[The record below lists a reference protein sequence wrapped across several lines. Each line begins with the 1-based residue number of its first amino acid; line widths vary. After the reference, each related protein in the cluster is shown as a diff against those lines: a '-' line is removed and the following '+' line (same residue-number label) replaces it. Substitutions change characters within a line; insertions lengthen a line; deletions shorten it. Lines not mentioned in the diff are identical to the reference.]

1 MHLRN
6 FPHYYVKDDQR
17 VAVYYTADAR
27 DLQAQGWKREET
39 LKGAAKQS
47 KEAKE
52 AKLTTET
59 ITEQAPEK
67 IEAVLE
73 IDEKTELS
81 ADGVDFEFMTRIEL
95 LKYALD
101 RGVDLPN
108 NALKAELVE
117 ACKKLK

>member
-6 FPHYYVKDDQR
+6 FPHYYIKGDER

-52 AKLTTET
+52 AKQATEAVT
-59 ITEQAPEK
+59 EK
-67 IEAVLE
+67 IEVTVEEDAELE
-73 IDEKTELS
+73 
-81 ADGVDFEFMTRIEL
+81 AVDFEFMTRTEL

-117 ACKKLK
+117 ACKKLS

>member
-6 FPHYYVKDDQR
+6 FPHYYVKGDQR

-27 DLQAQGWKREET
+27 DLAAQGWKREET

-52 AKLTTET
+52 AKLAAE
-59 ITEQAPEK
+59 AAAEK
-67 IEAVLE
+67 IEVTVE
-73 IDEKTELS
+73 EDTKPSDDE
-81 ADGVDFEFMTRIEL
+81 VDFEFLTRTEL

-117 ACKKLK
+117 ACRKLG